1 MAFAAR
7 SITIRPAHPDR
18 QRSFNFSKRELAERR
33 AGRKLGC
40 ALEGLG
46 RDELAASSI
55 SRCELQAALRTFAPL
70 IANLEE
76 DERDD
81 FVRALRLRLSGRV
94 GTTAWLRILAASKE
108 RHKS

>member
-33 AGRKLGC
+33 VRRTLGC

-46 RDELAASSI
+46 RHELAASSI

-70 IANLEE
+70 TANLEE
-76 DERDD
+76 DERDV

-94 GTTAWLRILAASKE
+94 GTTAWLQVLAALE
-108 RHKS
+108 QRRKS